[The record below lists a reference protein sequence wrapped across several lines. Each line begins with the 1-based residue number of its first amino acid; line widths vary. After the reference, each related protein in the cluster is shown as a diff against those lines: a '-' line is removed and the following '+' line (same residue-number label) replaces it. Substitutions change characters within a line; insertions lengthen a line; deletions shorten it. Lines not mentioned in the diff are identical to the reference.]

1 MESKSNPDN
10 AAQKT
15 AMHVSSISIIV
26 NLLLSLFKLI
36 AGIIARSDAMIS
48 DAVHSAS
55 DVLSTIVVIVG
66 AKMSSKESDAEHP
79 YGHERIECVS
89 SIILSGVLLVT
100 GIGIGIVGLKKII
113 AGSTGDDLTVP
124 GILALMAAVVSIIVK
139 EWMYWFTRSV
149 AKKINSGSLMA
160 DAWHHRSD
168 ALSSIGSFAGIL
180 GARLGYPILD
190 SIASVIICVVIVKV
204 SMDIF
209 YDAINKMVDHS
220 CNEATEDK
228 IRSLIATIPGI
239 RRIDLLHT
247 RLFGMKIYVDIEI
260 AVDENLRLKEAHHIA
275 EQVHYSIEN
284 SFPEVKHCMGHVNPA
299 STVSDGSTK

>member
-1 MESKSNPDN
+1 MEKKSNPHN
-10 AAQKT
+10 TAQKA
-15 AMHVSSISIIV
+15 AMYVSSISIIV

-36 AGIIARSDAMIS
+36 AGIIARSDVMIS

-66 AKMSSKESDAEHP
+66 SKISSKESDTEHP

-89 SIILSGVLLVT
+89 SIILSGMLLVT
-100 GIGIGIVGLKKII
+100 GIGIGIVGVKKII

-204 SMDIF
+204 SMDI
-209 YDAINKMVDHS
+209 
-220 CNEATEDK
+220 TEDK

-275 EQVHYSIEN
+275 EQVHYSVEN
-284 SFPEVKHCMGHVNPA
+284 SFPEVKHCMVHVNPA
-299 STVSDGSTK
+299 STVPVGSTK

>member
-1 MESKSNPDN
+1 
-10 AAQKT
+10 
-15 AMHVSSISIIV
+15 
-26 NLLLSLFKLI
+26 
-36 AGIIARSDAMIS
+36 
-48 DAVHSAS
+48 
-55 DVLSTIVVIVG
+55 
-66 AKMSSKESDAEHP
+66 
-79 YGHERIECVS
+79 
-89 SIILSGVLLVT
+89 
-100 GIGIGIVGLKKII
+100 
-113 AGSTGDDLTVP
+113 
-124 GILALMAAVVSIIVK
+124 
-139 EWMYWFTRSV
+139 
-149 AKKINSGSLMA
+149 MA

-275 EQVHYSIEN
+275 EQVHYSVEN
-284 SFPEVKHCMGHVNPA
+284 SFPEVKHCMVHVNPA
-299 STVSDGSTK
+299 STVPVGSTK

>member
-139 EWMYWFTRSV
+139 EWMYWFTRSA

-209 YDAINKMVDHS
+209 RDAINKMVDHS
-220 CNEATEDK
+220 CNDATEDK
-228 IRSLIATIPGI
+228 LRSLIAAIPEI
-239 RRIDLLHT
+239 RRIDLLQT

-260 AVDENLRLKEAHHIA
+260 AVD
-275 EQVHYSIEN
+275 
-284 SFPEVKHCMGHVNPA
+284 
-299 STVSDGSTK
+299 

>member
-139 EWMYWFTRSV
+139 EWMYWFTRSA

-209 YDAINKMVDHS
+209 RDAINKMVDHS
-220 CNEATEDK
+220 CNDATEDK
-228 IRSLIATIPGI
+228 LRSLIAAIPEI
-239 RRIDLLHT
+239 RRIDLLQT

-260 AVDENLRLKEAHHIA
+260 AVDENLRLKEAHYIA
-275 EQVHYSIEN
+275 EQVHYLSLI
-284 SFPEVKHCMGHVNPA
+284 HI
-299 STVSDGSTK
+299 